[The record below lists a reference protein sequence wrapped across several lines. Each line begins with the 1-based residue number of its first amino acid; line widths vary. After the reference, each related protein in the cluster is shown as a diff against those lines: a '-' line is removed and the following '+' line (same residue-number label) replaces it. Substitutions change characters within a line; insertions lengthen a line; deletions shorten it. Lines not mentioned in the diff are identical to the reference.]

1 MISIISAVHNGLP
14 MNRIFWNYLRKYTFH
29 PFELII
35 IDNNSTDGSR
45 EFFKSVGAVVI
56 ENSLNYSYPVCQN
69 QGIAIAKYDT
79 FVFINNDVIVSPQW
93 DKRLLDTADANG
105 LDIITPVG
113 IEMLENDVVT
123 KTIKRKWLRV
133 KNPLALFGFSDF
145 NLRLMHKLMYG
156 NWEHFANKRFEKFGL
171 SIKEGFIGNT
181 VMMRRQAI
189 EKVGLWDEKIQG
201 ADFDLYIRSKKRN
214 IENGDIKPV
223 HMALGVFIHHY
234 IRLTVKSTRAP
245 FADSENIISVE
256 EKWGLETM
264 KDYCRDITT
273 NL

>member
-14 MNRIFWNYLRKYTFH
+14 MNRIFWDFLSKYTWH

-35 IDNNSTDGSR
+35 VDNNSTDGSK
-45 EFFKSVGAVVI
+45 EFFKSVGAIVI
-56 ENSLNYSYPVCQN
+56 ENTLNYSYPVCQN
-69 QGIAIAKYDT
+69 QGIAIAKFDT
-79 FVFINNDVIVSPQW
+79 FVFLNNDIIVSADW
-93 DKRLLDTADANG
+93 DKRLLDAANAGG

-113 IEMLENDVVT
+113 IEMLEDETST
-123 KTIKRKWLRV
+123 KAIKRKWLKI

-145 NLRLMHKLMYG
+145 NLRLMHRLMYG
-156 NWEHFANKRFEKFGL
+156 NWERFANKRFEKFGL
-171 SIKEGFIGNT
+171 AIKEGFIGNT

-189 EKVGLWDEKIQG
+189 EKIGLWDERIQG

-214 IENGDIKPV
+214 IEKGDIKPV
-223 HMALGVFIHHY
+223 HMAIGVFIHHY

-245 FADSENIISVE
+245 FADHGNMISNE
-256 EKWGLETM
+256 EKWGKETM
-264 KDYCRDITT
+264 KEYCRDITT